1 MTTKPHP
8 SCLAEL
14 GRLARRTLTPY
25 LSDETMAHPGFNLF
39 DVRIY
44 NGDVEA
50 KTGLH
55 TDSRPSFDADGN
67 TTQEIMQ
74 EPGTDVVIFSID
86 ATMLMWL
93 RKYHKVPHRICCSG
107 KRVRLAGR
115 P

>member
-1 MTTKPHP
+1 
-8 SCLAEL
+8 
-14 GRLARRTLTPY
+14 
-25 LSDETMAHPGFNLF
+25 MAHPGFNLF

-93 RKYHKVPHRICCSG
+93 RKYHTEYAAAG
-107 KRVRLAGR
+107 KEYELSACMCLS
-115 P
+115 